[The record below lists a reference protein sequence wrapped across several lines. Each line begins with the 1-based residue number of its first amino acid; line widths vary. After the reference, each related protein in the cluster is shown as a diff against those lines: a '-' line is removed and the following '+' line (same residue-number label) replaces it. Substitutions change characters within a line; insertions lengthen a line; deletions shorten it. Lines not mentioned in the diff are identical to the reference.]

1 MKQLSLTLFFAAL
14 ATFSFAQKASVTDAH
29 NAYKRYVPLVGD
41 LETNKKAL
49 ADAKAAI
56 DLAAVNTETAN
67 ALDMHKYRG
76 MVYYGLMET
85 AAVEGAMSGK
95 EADTAA
101 LSSYEKVVKASFTA
115 VLNAPKGKG
124 EKAEVREFIN
134 LKTTFY
140 FNNGLAMFNAKKYSE
155 ATMMFLG
162 AFKISQLINEPYN
175 DAAVNTKLSF
185 ARAVDTL
192 LDTKNYEEADKL
204 GRMVC
209 EEFPKD
215 LDVLVSLINLNL
227 QKNDLVEAEKFLKNA
242 ISIDSTNKQLLLVL
256 GSSLMELKQYEK
268 ASESFNKSLKLDPN
282 YSEAVYQ
289 YSTML
294 FNWSIELRNTA
305 ADLKPSDPKAKE
317 LEKKANRNLTENGL
331 LLENYLKNNANDTI
345 ALEITWRTYSF
356 LPNDAKYFEY
366 KTRWFTV
373 RDSIMKNKLNENPND
388 ASVVYFNFK
397 VLCDW
402 AKFCH
407 SSAEENELDE
417 IKANYM
423 AQYEQ
428 IKKNTSEAIDKLI
441 EKKPTDK
448 IILEIGWKTYSML
461 GNEEK
466 KKELKARWEA
476 IK

>member
-95 EADTAA
+95 EADTAV
-101 LSSYEKVVKASFTA
+101 LSSYEKVVKASFIA

-155 ATMMFLG
+155 ATMMFLE
-162 AFKISQLINEPYN
+162 AFKISQLINESYN

-215 LDVLVSLINLNL
+215 LDVLISLINLNL
-227 QKNDLVEAEKFLKNA
+227 QKNDIVATEKYLNEATNL
-242 ISIDSTNKQLLLVL
+242 DSTNVQLYVIL
-256 GSSLMELKQYEK
+256 GSSLLELKQKDRAEK
-268 ASESFNKSLKLDPN
+268 AFQRALKIDPL
-282 YSEAVYQ
+282 YPDAVYQ
-289 YSTML
+289 YSSFL
-294 FNWSIELRNTA
+294 FNWSFDIRNA
-305 ADLKPSDPKAKE
+305 ASDLKFNDPKIPAMEKEAKE
-317 LEKKANRNLTENGL
+317 IMERVLIHLLPYLEKFPE
-331 LLENYLKNNANDTI
+331 D
-345 ALEITWRTYSF
+345 
-356 LPNDAKYFEY
+356 
-366 KTRWFTV
+366 KT
-373 RDSIMKNKLNENPND
+373 
-388 ASVVYFNFK
+388 A
-397 VLCDW
+397 
-402 AKFCH
+402 
-407 SSAEENELDE
+407 
-417 IKANYM
+417 
-423 AQYEQ
+423 
-428 IKKNTSEAIDKLI
+428 
-441 EKKPTDK
+441 
-448 IILEIGWKTYSML
+448 LEIGWKTYSML
-461 GNEEK
+461 DNEEK
-466 KKELKARWEA
+466 KKELKTRWEA

>member
-1 MKQLSLTLFFAAL
+1 
-14 ATFSFAQKASVTDAH
+14 
-29 NAYKRYVPLVGD
+29 
-41 LETNKKAL
+41 
-49 ADAKAAI
+49 
-56 DLAAVNTETAN
+56 
-67 ALDMHKYRG
+67 
-76 MVYYGLMET
+76 
-85 AAVEGAMSGK
+85 
-95 EADTAA
+95 
-101 LSSYEKVVKASFTA
+101 
-115 VLNAPKGKG
+115 
-124 EKAEVREFIN
+124 
-134 LKTTFY
+134 
-140 FNNGLAMFNAKKYSE
+140 
-155 ATMMFLG
+155 
-162 AFKISQLINEPYN
+162 
-175 DAAVNTKLSF
+175 LSF

>member
-95 EADTAA
+95 EADTAV

-209 EEFPKD
+209 EELTEKY
-215 LDVLVSLINLNL
+215 LNEATNL
-227 QKNDLVEAEKFLKNA
+227 
-242 ISIDSTNKQLLLVL
+242 DSTNVQLYVIL
-256 GSSLMELKQYEK
+256 GSSLLELKQKDRAEK
-268 ASESFNKSLKLDPN
+268 AFQRALKIDPL
-282 YSEAVYQ
+282 YPDAVYQ
-289 YSTML
+289 YSSFL
-294 FNWSIELRNTA
+294 FNWSFDVRNA
-305 ADLKPSDPKAKE
+305 ASDLKFNDPKIPAMEKEAKE
-317 LEKKANRNLTENGL
+317 IMERVLIHLLPYLEKFPE
-331 LLENYLKNNANDTI
+331 D
-345 ALEITWRTYSF
+345 
-356 LPNDAKYFEY
+356 
-366 KTRWFTV
+366 KT
-373 RDSIMKNKLNENPND
+373 
-388 ASVVYFNFK
+388 A
-397 VLCDW
+397 
-402 AKFCH
+402 
-407 SSAEENELDE
+407 
-417 IKANYM
+417 
-423 AQYEQ
+423 
-428 IKKNTSEAIDKLI
+428 
-441 EKKPTDK
+441 
-448 IILEIGWKTYSML
+448 LEIGWKTYSML
-461 GNEEK
+461 DNEEK
-466 KKELKARWEA
+466 KKELKTRWEA